1 MKRQTFLTVFT
12 ILMAILVFEGCHTQF
27 TIRTADVRNAILG
40 GNDAG
45 LAIRNNTPVKADI
58 QAGPFQFL
66 VEPGSSA
73 YISYRASF
81 YASRSLHMEVTATP
95 DVTRVGKI
103 RSAKMSWDYSQ
114 WYNDGSW
121 SVVDQRVI
129 VLELSEDGKEFYF
142 R

>member
-1 MKRQTFLTVFT
+1 MKRFSV
-12 ILMAILVFEGCHTQF
+12 ILAILAPILIFEGCGVQF
-27 TIRTADVRNAILG
+27 TIRTEDVRKAIIG

-45 LAIRNNTPVKADI
+45 LAIRNNTEVTADI
-58 QAGPFQFL
+58 QAGPFQF
-66 VEPGSSA
+66 VVKPGASA

-81 YASRSLHMEVTATP
+81 YASRSLHMEVTAMP
-95 DVTRVGKI
+95 NVGAGRV
-103 RSAKMSWDYSQ
+103 RAAKMSWDYSQ